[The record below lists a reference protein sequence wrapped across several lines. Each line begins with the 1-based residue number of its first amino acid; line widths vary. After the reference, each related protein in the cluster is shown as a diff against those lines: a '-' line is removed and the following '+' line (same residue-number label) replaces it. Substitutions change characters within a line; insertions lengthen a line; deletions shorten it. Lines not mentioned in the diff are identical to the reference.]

1 MDINNPKNGYL
12 RVWWIPQL
20 GGRLIPFYWPVN
32 DIHVAKILLDC
43 LAQYDLYQLK
53 NHIKPDFANTGGL
66 EIYSEDFDG
75 EGNPG
80 WSEWMS
86 ADGFDI
92 DQYFEML
99 EEEKKEEEG

>member
-20 GGRLIPFYWPVN
+20 GGGLIPFYWPVN

-53 NHIKPDFANTGGL
+53 NH
-66 EIYSEDFDG
+66 
-75 EGNPG
+75 
-80 WSEWMS
+80 
-86 ADGFDI
+86 
-92 DQYFEML
+92 
-99 EEEKKEEEG
+99 KK